1 MSHAKTARPIRIHIV
16 ESYTEPSPGPRPQT
30 GVFSFPQKMSIRSQ
44 IRPVLTLAIPLI
56 LAELGWMAMGI
67 VDTIMVGHM
76 ANPALAIS
84 ACALGQVLYNTIAFG
99 IAGVLLGLDT
109 YLAQSHGAGR
119 FDEANRWLLHGLLLA
134 AGLALT
140 LILIVVFAPVF
151 MVRLPIDR
159 DVTTGSI
166 SFLSALNYGTPAL
179 FLYFT
184 LRRYLQ
190 AFNHVRPIA
199 WALITANLINILGD
213 WLLIFGHS
221 WGPIHIPA
229 LGVAGAGLATSFSR
243 CYLALFMIIAL
254 WRIERRHQYGLASM
268 ARHFEP
274 NRIRRLALLGA
285 PAGGQIF
292 VEIAIFGLVTFLIG
306 TMGRLPLAGHEIAL
320 NCASFTFMVPFAIS
334 AAAAVR
340 VGQAIGR
347 NSPPEAVSAG
357 WAAIALGAGT
367 MACFS
372 AILLL
377 MPYAIARGFTA
388 DPEVIAATVPLL
400 FVAAIFQFFDGL
412 QITATGALRGAG
424 NTHAGLYVQI
434 IGYWII
440 GLPIGY
446 LFAFHLHRGAVG
458 LWLGLCAGLIIAGLT
473 LATVWHR
480 TTKKLTTQNPV
491 THTASI

>member
-1 MSHAKTARPIRIHIV
+1 M
-16 ESYTEPSPGPRPQT
+16 
-30 GVFSFPQKMSIRSQ
+30 
-44 IRPVLTLAIPLI
+44 LTLALPLI
-56 LAELGWMAMGI
+56 LAEVGWMSMGI

-76 ANPALAIS
+76 GNPALAIS
-84 ACALGQVLYNTIAFG
+84 AAALGQVLYNTIAFG
-99 IAGVLLGLDT
+99 IGGVLLGLDT
-109 YLAQSHGAGR
+109 FLAQSHGAGR
-119 FDEANRWLLHGLLLA
+119 FDEANRWLLHGLILA

-140 LILIVVFAPVF
+140 LILILVCAPAV
-151 MVRLPIDR
+151 MLHLPIDR
-159 DVTTGSI
+159 AVLTGSI
-166 SFLSALNYGTPAL
+166 AFLGALNYGTPAL

-199 WALITANLINILGD
+199 IALVTANLINIVGD

-221 WGPIHIPA
+221 WGGLHIPA
-229 LGVAGAGLATSFSR
+229 LGVTGAGLATSISR
-243 CYLALFMIIAL
+243 CYLALFMIASL
-254 WRIERRHQYGLASM
+254 WRIERRHHYGLLSM

-292 VEIAIFGLVTFLIG
+292 VEISIFGMVTFLIG

-320 NCASFTFMVPFAIS
+320 NCASFTFMVPLAIS

-347 NSPPEAVSAG
+347 KAPREAASAG
-357 WAAIALGAGT
+357 WAAIALGAGV
-367 MACFS
+367 MAIFS
-372 AILLL
+372 AIYFLFPHL
-377 MPYAIARGFTA
+377 IAGGFTK
-388 DPEVIAATVPLL
+388 DPAVIAATIPLL

-424 NTHAGLYVQI
+424 NTHAGLIVQI

-446 LFAFHLHRGAVG
+446 LIAFRHHRGAVG
-458 LWLGLCAGLIIAGLT
+458 LWLGLCAGLIVAGIALT
-473 LATVWHR
+473 TIWNR
-480 TTKKLTTQNPV
+480 TTKKLATTTQKA
-491 THTASI
+491 TT

>member
-1 MSHAKTARPIRIHIV
+1 
-16 ESYTEPSPGPRPQT
+16 
-30 GVFSFPQKMSIRSQ
+30 MSIRSQ
-44 IRPVLTLAIPLI
+44 IRPVLTLALPLI
-56 LAELGWMAMGI
+56 LAELGWMSMGI
-67 VDTIMVGHM
+67 VDTIMVGHT

-84 ACALGQVLYNTIAFG
+84 AVALGQVLYNTIAFG

-119 FDEANRWLLHGLLLA
+119 FDEANRWLLHGLILA
-134 AGLALT
+134 AGLAAT
-140 LILIVVFAPVF
+140 LILIIVCAPVV
-151 MVRLPIDR
+151 MLRLPIDH
-159 DVTTGSI
+159 DVLTTSV
-166 SFLSALNYGTPAL
+166 SFLGSLNYGTPAL

-199 WALITANLINILGD
+199 WALLTSNLINVAGN

-221 WGPIHIPA
+221 WGFLKIPA
-229 LGVAGAGLATSFSR
+229 LGVTGAGLATSVSR
-243 CYLALFMIIAL
+243 CYLALFLLIAL
-254 WRIERRHQYGLASM
+254 WGIERRHHYGLASM

-274 NRIRRLALLGA
+274 TRVRRLALLGA

-347 NSPPEAVSAG
+347 NAPHEAASAG
-357 WAAIALGAGT
+357 WAAIALGAGA

-372 AILLL
+372 AILLAL
-377 MPYAIARGFTA
+377 PYTIAHSFTE
-388 DPEVIAATVPLL
+388 DPAVIAATIPLL

-424 NTHAGLYVQI
+424 NTHAGLVVQI
-434 IGYWII
+434 VGYWII

-446 LFAFHLHRGAVG
+446 LIAFRHHRGAVG
-458 LWLGLCAGLIIAGLT
+458 LWLGLCAGLIVAGIALT
-473 LATVWHR
+473 TIWHN
-480 TTKKLTTQNPV
+480 TTKKLKTSSQLV
-491 THTASI
+491 SS

>member
-1 MSHAKTARPIRIHIV
+1 
-16 ESYTEPSPGPRPQT
+16 
-30 GVFSFPQKMSIRSQ
+30 MSIRNQ
-44 IRPVLTLAIPLI
+44 IRPMLTLALPLI
-56 LAELGWMAMGI
+56 LAEVGWMSMGI

-84 ACALGQVLYNTIAFG
+84 AAALGQVLYNTIAFG

-119 FDEANRWLLHGLLLA
+119 FDEANR
-134 AGLALT
+134 LALT
-140 LILIVVFAPVF
+140 LILIIVLAPAF
-151 MVRLPIDR
+151 MLRLPIDHE
-159 DVTTGSI
+159 VLTLSV
-166 SFLSALNYGTPAL
+166 SFLGALNYGTPAL

-199 WALITANLINILGD
+199 VALVTANLINAAGN

-229 LGVAGAGLATSFSR
+229 LGVTGAGLATSVSR

-254 WRIERRHQYGLASM
+254 IQIERRHRYGLSSM
-268 ARHFEP
+268 VHHFEP
-274 NRIRRLALLGA
+274 TRIRRLALLGA

-292 VEIAIFGLVTFLIG
+292 VEIAIFGMVTFLIG

-347 NSPPEAVSAG
+347 KAPAEAASAG
-357 WAAIALGAGT
+357 WAAIVLGAGA
-367 MACFS
+367 MAIFS
-372 AILLL
+372 GIYFLFPHL
-377 MPYAIARGFTA
+377 IAGSFTE
-388 DPEVIAATVPLL
+388 DPAVIAATIPLL

-424 NTHAGLYVQI
+424 NTHAGLIVQI

-446 LFAFHLHRGAVG
+446 LIAFRNHRGAVG
-458 LWLGLCAGLIIAGLT
+458 LWLGLCAGLIVAGIALT
-473 LATVWHR
+473 AIWHH
-480 TTKKLTTQNPV
+480 TTKKLAATTAQKV
-491 THTASI
+491 AT

>member
-1 MSHAKTARPIRIHIV
+1 M
-16 ESYTEPSPGPRPQT
+16 
-30 GVFSFPQKMSIRSQ
+30 
-44 IRPVLTLAIPLI
+44 LTLALPLI
-56 LAELGWMAMGI
+56 LAEVGWMSMGV

-76 ANPALAIS
+76 ANPALAIA

-140 LILIVVFAPVF
+140 LILIIVCAPFV
-151 MVRLPIDR
+151 MLRLPIDH
-159 DVTTGSI
+159 DILTGSV
-166 SFLSALNYGTPAL
+166 SFLGALNYGTPAL

-199 WALITANLINILGD
+199 VALVTANIINAVGN

-229 LGVAGAGLATSFSR
+229 LGITGAGLATSISR
-243 CYLALFMIIAL
+243 CYLALFMVVSL
-254 WRIERRHQYGLASM
+254 WRIERRHRYGLSSM
-268 ARHFEP
+268 RHHFEP
-274 NRIRRLALLGA
+274 TRIRRLALLGA

-347 NSPPEAVSAG
+347 NAPGEAAAAG
-357 WAAIALGAGT
+357 WAAIALGAGA
-367 MACFS
+367 MAVFS
-372 AILLL
+372 AIYFLFPRL
-377 MPYAIARGFTA
+377 IAGSFTE
-388 DPEVIAATVPLL
+388 DPAVIAATIPLL

-424 NTHAGLYVQI
+424 NTHAGLIVQI

-446 LFAFHLHRGAVG
+446 VIGFRNHHGAVG
-458 LWLGLCAGLIIAGLT
+458 LWLGLCAGLIVAGTALT
-473 LATVWHR
+473 TIWHR
-480 TTKKLTTQNPV
+480 TTKN
-491 THTASI
+491 

>member
-1 MSHAKTARPIRIHIV
+1 
-16 ESYTEPSPGPRPQT
+16 
-30 GVFSFPQKMSIRSQ
+30 MSIRQQ
-44 IRPVLTLAIPLI
+44 IRPMLTLALPLI
-56 LAELGWMAMGI
+56 LAEVGWMSMGI
-67 VDTIMVGHM
+67 VDTVMVGHM
-76 ANPALAIS
+76 AKPALAIS
-84 ACALGQVLYNTIAFG
+84 AAALGQVLYNTVAFG
-99 IAGVLLGLDT
+99 IAGILLGLDT

-119 FDEANRWLLHGLLLA
+119 FDEANRWLLHGLILA

-140 LILIVVFAPVF
+140 LVLIIVCAPAV
-151 MVRLPIDR
+151 MLRLPIDR
-159 DVTTGSI
+159 DILTGSI
-166 SFLSALNYGTPAL
+166 AFLGALNWGTPAL

-199 WALITANLINILGD
+199 WALVTANLINLVGD

-229 LGVAGAGLATSFSR
+229 LGVTGAGLATSVSR
-243 CYLALFMIIAL
+243 WYLALFLVVAL
-254 WRIERRHQYGLASM
+254 WRIERRHHYGLLSM

-274 NRIRRLALLGA
+274 TRIRRLAFLGA

-292 VEIAIFGLVTFLIG
+292 VEISIFGLVTFLIG
-306 TMGRLPLAGHEIAL
+306 TMGRLPLSGHEIAL

-334 AAAAVR
+334 AAGAVR

-347 NSPPEAVSAG
+347 KAPHEAASAG
-357 WAAIALGAGT
+357 WAAIALGAAA

-377 MPYAIARGFTA
+377 FPHLIAASFTE
-388 DPEVIAATVPLL
+388 DPAVIAATVPLL

-424 NTHAGLYVQI
+424 NTHAGLVVQI

-446 LFAFHLHRGAVG
+446 LMAFRNHRGAVG
-458 LWLGLCAGLIIAGLT
+458 LWLGLCAGLIVAGTALT
-473 LATVWHR
+473 TIWHR
-480 TTKKLTTQNPV
+480 TTKKLSAANSQLKTQY
-491 THTASI
+491 S

>member
-1 MSHAKTARPIRIHIV
+1 
-16 ESYTEPSPGPRPQT
+16 
-30 GVFSFPQKMSIRSQ
+30 MSIRQQ

-56 LAELGWMAMGI
+56 LAEVGWMSMGI

-84 ACALGQVLYNTIAFG
+84 AAALGQVLYNTIAFG

-109 YLAQSHGAGR
+109 FLAQSHGAGR
-119 FDEANRWLLHGLLLA
+119 FDEANRWLLHGLILA
-134 AGLALT
+134 AGLALV
-140 LILIVVFAPVF
+140 LILLIVLAPAI
-151 MVRLPIDR
+151 MLRLPIDH
-159 DVTTGSI
+159 DVLTGSV
-166 SFLSALNYGTPAL
+166 SFLRALNYGTPAL

-199 WALITANLINILGD
+199 LALVTANLVNVVGD

-221 WGPIHIPA
+221 WGYLRIPA
-229 LGVAGAGLATSFSR
+229 LGVTGAGLATSVAR
-243 CYLALFMIIAL
+243 CYLALFLGVAL
-254 WRIERRHQYGLASM
+254 WRIERRHRYGLRSM

-274 NRIRRLALLGA
+274 TRIRRLALLGA

-292 VEIAIFGLVTFLIG
+292 VEIAIFGMVTFLIG

-320 NCASFTFMVPFAIS
+320 NCASLTFMVPFAIS

-347 NSPPEAVSAG
+347 KAPGEAASAG
-357 WAAIALGAGT
+357 WAAIALGAGA
-367 MACFS
+367 MAIFS
-372 AILLL
+372 AVIFLCPHL
-377 MPYAIARGFTA
+377 IASSFTEDRG
-388 DPEVIAATVPLL
+388 VIAATIPLL

-424 NTHAGLYVQI
+424 NTHAGLVVQI

-446 LFAFHLHRGAVG
+446 LFGFRLHQGAVG
-458 LWLGLCAGLIIAGLT
+458 LWLGLCAGLIVAGVT
-473 LATVWHR
+473 LSLIWKQ
-480 TTKKLTTQNPV
+480 TTNKLHLKSSSDQA
-491 THTASI
+491 HTIQTAL